1 MHASIRH
8 FPWAGPALLCTMLGS
23 GGLAWALPGSG
34 PAHGQS
40 AGASAAAAAPG
51 MAAAPA
57 APAATA
63 APAAPAAP
71 SSADA
76 PLVVRIAHAGPVSGP
91 IASLGK
97 DEENGVRMALDELNA
112 KGLEIGGRKLRWKL
126 EAGDDGGDPGQAVAL
141 ARRLC
146 DKKVAAVVGH
156 LQSGTTLPATSIYHD
171 CGIVMVTPA
180 ASNPAITQAGY
191 DTTYRVIADDRAMVD
206 ALVAHAVGKLGVKR
220 AAIIDDRSAYGQGI
234 VALFEAEAREQ
245 GIEIVDKQF
254 TGDKATDF
262 VPILTAIKGKKPD
275 AIFFGGL
282 DAQAGPMLRQMA
294 QLAMDKVRLLGG
306 DGLCTLRLPE
316 LAGNTSPLRN
326 VTCAVG
332 GSPLERMPGGAAWKQ
347 RYDQRFPDQYQ
358 VFSPYAYDATMVLAQ
373 AMVRADSIRPDA
385 YIPYLRQTRH
395 DGVTAPIAFTPQG
408 ELQAPVVTLY
418 QYAQGV
424 RKPLP

>member
-1 MHASIRH
+1 MHALIRH
-8 FPWAGPALLCTMLGS
+8 LPWARPALLCALLGS
-23 GGLAWALPGSG
+23 GGLAWAQPGSG
-34 PAHGQS
+34 PANGQS

-57 APAATA
+57 AT
-63 APAAPAAP
+63 AAPAAP

-112 KGLEIGGRKLRWKL
+112 KALEIGGRKLRWKL

>member
-34 PAHGQS
+34 PANGQS
-40 AGASAAAAAPG
+40 AGAS
-51 MAAAPA
+51 
-57 APAATA
+57 AATA

-373 AMVRADSIRPDA
+373 AMLRADSIRPDA